1 MSSHCMEQV
10 FQIQERLSVNCY
22 HGFLYDVVIGCVSI
36 TRKLCFLSDEL
47 VVELKLESGKE
58 LCILTPILALGRSV
72 LPQLIE
78 EVSVLRIVA
87 IQF

>member
-1 MSSHCMEQV
+1 MEQV
-10 FQIQERLSVNCY
+10 FQIQERLSVSCY
-22 HGFLYDVVIGCVSI
+22 HGFLYDVVADCVSI

-58 LCILTPILALGRSV
+58 LCILTPILALRRSV

-78 EVSVLRIVA
+78 DVIVLRIVA
-87 IQF
+87 IEF